1 MNKVLIGII
10 IVMTT
15 ITYYLYT
22 QNKVLSANNIALKSA
37 VATQEEAIASL
48 QNDFALQT
56 SSLLD
61 LQSRNQEIQ
70 QEMTRYLDIFK
81 RHNLTKLAAAKP
93 GLIEPRVNKGTKDA
107 LKKTVVTLTVL
118 MMVCSCS
125 LLPTKQIEVT
135 AKPMERTIVQPIMPR
150 EIDLKDPYWY
160 VVSDK
165 NLEEFL
171 ARVEKD
177 QGQVVFLA
185 MSVPDYELM
194 AYNMQELKRY
204 INELKE
210 VVVYYK
216 TVTTKEQ

>member
-1 MNKVLIGII
+1 LI
-10 IVMTT
+10 
-15 ITYYLYT
+15 
-22 QNKVLSANNIALKSA
+22 
-37 VATQEEAIASL
+37 
-48 QNDFALQT
+48 
-56 SSLLD
+56 
-61 LQSRNQEIQ
+61 
-70 QEMTRYLDIFK
+70 
-81 RHNLTKLAAAKP
+81 
-93 GLIEPRVNKGTKDA
+93 A
-107 LKKTVVTLTVL
+107 LKKTAVTLIVL
-118 MMVCSCS
+118 MMACSCS
-125 LLPTKQIEVT
+125 LIPSKQQVEVIS
-135 AKPMERTIVQPIMPR
+135 KPIERTIVQPVMPR

-216 TVTTKEQ
+216 TVTTKETE